1 LANRL
6 RADMKAIILAGGFA
20 TRLRPISYAIPKL
33 LFPVLGKPMV
43 HWTLDLLRE
52 CGVDE
57 AVLAVNYLADSLRA
71 SVGDEY
77 RGIRIRYSLEDKPLG
92 TAGPI
97 KLASRSL
104 RLRDTFIAMNGD
116 VIARINLTQMRKR
129 HRSSKAA
136 VTDALHEVRD
146 PSRFGVV
153 QLDSASRIE
162 RFVEKPPL
170 KEAPSR
176 MINAGIYMIEPSVL
190 NMIRSGR
197 RVSLER
203 EIFPL
208 LAKRRRLAGFPF
220 RGYWFD
226 IGSFS
231 DYRKANFALLEKQ
244 GPTRIIRRRASMPAA
259 SSKLVPPL
267 LLGESSTVEKAA
279 TLGPQALLGKD
290 CVVMRGARVTDSILF
305 DRVRV
310 GIGSTVSGAIVA
322 SDVSIGDQV
331 KIDPGSVVSS
341 DVQIHDGVRI
351 RSNAIIHPHREVT
364 TDVGSRA
371 HMM

>member
-1 LANRL
+1 
-6 RADMKAIILAGGFA
+6 MKAIVLAGGFA

-43 HWTLDLLRE
+43 HWILDLLRE

-71 SVGDEY
+71 SVGY
-77 RGIRIRYSLEDKPLG
+77 VYKGIRIKYSLEDKPLG
-92 TAGPI
+92 TAGPM
-97 KLASRSL
+97 KLASISV
-104 RLRDTFIAMNGD
+104 RLRDTFVAMNGD
-116 VIARINLTQMRKR
+116 IIAHINLIQMLEC
-129 HRSSKAA
+129 HRNSRAA

-190 NMIRSGR
+190 RMIRSGR

-203 EIFPL
+203 EIFPI
-208 LAKRRRLAGFPF
+208 LAKRRRLTGFPF
-220 RGYWFD
+220 QGYWFD

-231 DYRKANFALLEKQ
+231 DYRRANFALLERQ
-244 GPTRIIRRRASMPAA
+244 GATRITLRRASMADA
-259 SSKLVPPL
+259 SCRLLPPL
-267 LLGESSTVEKAA
+267 LLGEGSRVEKAA

-290 CVVMRGARVTDSILF
+290 CVVMRRARVTDSILF
-305 DRVRV
+305 DRVSV

-322 SDVSIGDQV
+322 SDVSIGDGV
-331 KIDPGSVVSS
+331 KIEPGAVVSS
-341 DVQIHDGVRI
+341 DVQICDGVRI

>member
-1 LANRL
+1 
-6 RADMKAIILAGGFA
+6 MKAVVLAGGFA

-57 AVLAVNYLADSLRA
+57 AVLAVNYLADSLRE
-71 SVGDEY
+71 SVGDDY

-97 KLASRSL
+97 KLASRSV

-116 VIARINLTQMRKR
+116 IIARINLTQMLKR
-129 HRSSKAA
+129 HRNSKAA
-136 VTDALHEVRD
+136 VTDALHEVHD

-162 RFVEKPPL
+162 RFVEKPTL

-190 NMIRSGR
+190 SMIRPGH

-203 EIFPL
+203 EIFPV

-220 RGYWFD
+220 HGYWFD

-231 DYRKANFALLEKQ
+231 DYRRANFAMLEQQ
-244 GPTRIIRRRASMPAA
+244 GPTRIIHQARTVAA
-259 SSKLVPPL
+259 SSRLVPPL
-267 LLGESSTVEKAA
+267 LLGEGSSVEEAA
-279 TLGPQALLGKD
+279 ILGPQAMVGKD
-290 CVVMRGARVTDSILF
+290 CVVMRRAQVTDSILF

-322 SDVSIGDQV
+322 SDVSIGDGV
-331 KIDPGSVVSS
+331 KIEPGTVVSS
-341 DVQIHDGVRI
+341 NVQIRDGVRI
-351 RSNAIIHPHREVT
+351 RSNAIIHPHREVAT
-364 TDVGSRA
+364 NVASRA
-371 HMM
+371 HIM